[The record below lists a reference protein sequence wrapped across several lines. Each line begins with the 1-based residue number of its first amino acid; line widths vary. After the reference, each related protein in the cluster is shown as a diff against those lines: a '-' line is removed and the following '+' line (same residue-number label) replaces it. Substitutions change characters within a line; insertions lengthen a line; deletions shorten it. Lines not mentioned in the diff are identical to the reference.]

1 MAKNKVKIGGVDFEH
16 IFVRNGNLHY
26 LMPVIKDNKEQVE
39 KVVDILT
46 EKCCGSY
53 DHMEMENAIVFTDDS
68 YTHLIPYYF
77 D

>member
-26 LMPVIKDNKEQVE
+26 LTPVIKENKEQVE

-53 DHMEMENAIVFTDDS
+53 DPAEKAIVFTDDS